1 MKRVRTNS
9 AFSRV
14 SVKSQTV
21 LPKQVRDALGVG
33 PGDTL
38 RYRITERGVL
48 VDKALRVSD
57 ADDPFATF
65 SEWAGAA
72 DDEAYDDL

>member
-1 MKRVRTNS
+1 MPKPRQD
-9 AFSRV
+9 AAYSRV

-21 LPKQVRDALGVG
+21 VPRKVREALAIK

-38 RYRITERGVL
+38 RYRLTDRGVL
-48 VDKALRVSD
+48 IDKAPER
-57 ADDPFATF
+57 AGTDDPFASF

>member
-1 MKRVRTNS
+1 MKR
-9 AFSRV
+9 SRNDAAYSRI

-21 LPKQVRDALGVG
+21 LPKQVREALHIG

-38 RYRITERGVL
+38 RYRITEHGVII
-48 VDKALRVSD
+48 DKAVRVTD

-65 SEWAGAA
+65 TEWAGAA
-72 DDEAYDDL
+72 DDEAYGDL

>member
-1 MKRVRTNS
+1 MKRSRGD
-9 AFSRV
+9 AAYSRV

-21 LPKQVRDALGVG
+21 LPKQVREALAIG

-38 RYRITERGVL
+38 RYRITEQGVL
-48 VDKALRVSD
+48 IDKALRAAE

-65 SEWAGAA
+65 AEWAGAA
-72 DDEAYDDL
+72 DDEAYGDL

>member
-1 MKRVRTNS
+1 MTKARKP
-9 AFSRV
+9 AAYSRV

-21 LPKQVRDALGVG
+21 LPRQVREALDIK

-38 RYRITERGVL
+38 RYRLTERGIL
-48 VDKALRVSD
+48 IDKAPAAGE